1 MRTDKSK
8 MKQEHVMKMSSRAYG
23 AALEA
28 GTTSPPS
35 VV

>member
-1 MRTDKSK
+1 

-28 GTTSPPS
+28 DTNPTPS
-35 VV
+35 VI